1 MTPRASKAA
10 TKAPDRTI
18 LIRPHVLVAVL
29 SVECLSSCGGV
40 TKKYEDEHDDKNAVS
55 AVQMCCT
62 MIGTDYV
69 MNEVCANARK

>member
-1 MTPRASKAA
+1 MTPRARKAA
-10 TKAPDRTI
+10 IRAPDRTI

-40 TKKYEDEHDDKNAVS
+40 TKKYEDEHDDKNTVL
-55 AVQMCCT
+55 AVQTCCI

-69 MNEVCANARK
+69 MDEVYASARK